1 MDNLVGKI
9 SAATQTLTGNV
20 KESTTTLTGKI
31 GVSSGSL
38 TQRYQAKTVIPTQE
52 EQTIR
57 ADDSYDALSSVV
69 VAPIPE
75 NYGQI
80 IYNGQYLLVK

>member
-9 SAATQTLTGNV
+9 SAATQ
-20 KESTTTLTGKI
+20 TLTGKI

-52 EQTIR
+52 KQTIR

-75 NYGQI
+75 DYGQI